1 MMWLKGCPKCHGGLY
16 ESRDYSSRYV
26 TCLQCGHHLSDF
38 EEITLGIG
46 LIAGPM
52 VGLFSVATPDLVAS
66 AS

>member
-1 MMWLKGCPKCHGGLY
+1 MMWLKGCPKCHGDLY
-16 ESRDYSSRYV
+16 ESRDYYGRYV
-26 TCLQCGHHLSDF
+26 SCLQCSHHLSDF

-52 VGLFSVATPDLVAS
+52 VGLFSVATQDLVAS

>member
-1 MMWLKGCPKCHGGLY
+1 MMWLKGCPKCHGDLY
-16 ESRDYSSRYV
+16 ESRDYYGRYV

-46 LIAGPM
+46 LTAAPLVETFG
-52 VGLFSVATPDLVAS
+52 VATPDLVAS

>member
-1 MMWLKGCPKCHGGLY
+1 MMWLKGCPKCHGDLY
-16 ESRDYSSRYV
+16 ESWGHYGRYV

-52 VGLFSVATPDLVAS
+52 VGFFSVATPDLVAS

>member
-1 MMWLKGCPKCHGGLY
+1 MMRLKDCPKCHGDLY
-16 ESRDYSSRYV
+16 ESRDRYGRYV

-52 VGLFSVATPDLVAS
+52 VGPFSVATPNLVAS
-66 AS
+66 VS

>member
-1 MMWLKGCPKCHGGLY
+1 MMCLRGCTKCHGDLY
-16 ESRDYSSRYV
+16 ERRNHCGRYV

-46 LIAGPM
+46 RITGPI
-52 VGLFSVATPDLVAS
+52 VEFFSVATPDLVAS